1 MYEDE
6 YETNFQDRK
15 IFKDKF
21 SETQVPVASLRRD
34 KKSRKHQLNVQ
45 RGLSRTEKNDLT
57 TQQGGCLK
65 VSLRILN

>member
-1 MYEDE
+1 MYKDE
-6 YETNFQDRK
+6 HETTFQNRK
-15 IFKDKF
+15 IFKYKF
-21 SETQVPVASLRRD
+21 SKAQVPVASLKRD

-45 RGLSRTEKNDLT
+45 SGLSRTEKKDLT